1 MRNKFLREQ
10 IAKGVNISNGSS
22 LRNSL
27 RNSIN
32 NSISQVNSKFNSKNN
47 SRESSLEKNTN
58 VKGIVS
64 RGIVKGLSRSNN
76 SSTDVKGLNKLNK
89 KSTNNSVD
97 QKGLQSSRNKSD
109 DKIDVKG
116 VKVSHTLVQN
126 PKKNPAQNTKNQ
138 GQNNKN
144 YNQINTS
151 KKPKFN
157 IDISVD
163 KANENIKL
171 RQNELKKMVEKG
183 IDTKSKSRSPD
194 NKNKEKN
201 SYNRYTSS
209 PKIKSKL
216 KGKYVKHDK
225 YEYLSPDKNKDSM
238 GNSDDYIQREM
249 CLEKDKVKEMELM
262 QITD

>member
-1 MRNKFLREQ
+1 LRNKFLREQ
-10 IAKGVNISNGSS
+10 IAQGVNISNGSS

-27 RNSIN
+27 RTSIN
-32 NSISQVNSKFNSKNN
+32 NSVVNSKLNSKNN

-58 VKGIVS
+58 VKGIVK

-76 SSTDVKGLNKLNK
+76 SSTDVKGLSKLNN

-97 QKGLQSSRNKSD
+97 QKGLQSSRNKSV

-126 PKKNPAQNTKNQ
+126 TKKNPAQNTKNNQ

-171 RQNELKKMVEKG
+171 RQNELKIMVERG

-209 PKIKSKL
+209 PKGKSKL
-216 KGKYVKHDK
+216 KGKYIKHDRH
-225 YEYLSPDKNKDSM
+225 EYLSPDKNKDSM